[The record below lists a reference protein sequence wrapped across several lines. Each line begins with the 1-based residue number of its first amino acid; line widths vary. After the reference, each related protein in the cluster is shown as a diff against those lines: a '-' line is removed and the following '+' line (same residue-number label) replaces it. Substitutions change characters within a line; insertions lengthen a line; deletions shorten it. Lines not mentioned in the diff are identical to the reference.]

1 MYKKLTIDDIKI
13 KTEGTLVREAIIR
26 KFGSIKNFHA
36 SCDSSL
42 SLKSIKTY
50 CTFDN
55 IKSETF
61 KCMVTNKLNMS
72 WDDIAMSPA
81 KQVRRFI
88 DEIFFN
94 ITSYRDEE
102 DIFIFN
108 KINGMCEVSTDKALM
123 LRNYAKYFYSK
134 NNIDKTIELYKQA
147 ISTLDTWEINVLV
160 VLMCELADYY
170 YMQRKIR
177 ESERLFCKAQD
188 YVDKGQLSKTAI
200 YIYNFRRGVVLSN
213 DGDLE
218 EAMKHFLLALENAS
232 FKTETMSEIGAA
244 CMAIGSTYMRL
255 KEYGK
260 AKEYYY
266 RSLLEFHEND
276 VNGRTT
282 ILNNLADL
290 YCKLNDYKSAA
301 EHIEKALNILD
312 ENCITSRYIFLCETH
327 AEIMLKIGT
336 SEPCI
341 RYFNV
346 LKNTINSAIDKKVIK
361 DSISR
366 MIYVIDNKSL
376 LNQLELAICYL
387 IEHSDNDIF
396 KEELLSC
403 IGKIYLKI
411 NGKETILHDEEN

>member
-1 MYKKLTIDDIKI
+1 MYRKLTIDDIKI
-13 KTEGTLVREAIIR
+13 KIEGAMVREAVIA
-26 KFGSIKNFHA
+26 KYGSTRNFHA

-50 CTFDN
+50 CTFDH
-55 IKSETF
+55 ITSETF
-61 KCMVTNKLNMS
+61 KCMVTDNMNMS
-72 WDDIAMSPA
+72 WDDIAMPPV

-102 DIFIFN
+102 DILMFD
-108 KINGMCEVSTDKALM
+108 KINEMCDVSTDKALM
-123 LRNYAKYFYSK
+123 LRNYAKYYYSK

-147 ISTLDTWEINVLV
+147 ISTLDVWEANTLV

-188 YVDKGQLSKTAI
+188 YVDKKQLSKAALYT
-200 YIYNFRRGVVLSN
+200 YNFRRGVVLSN

-232 FKTETMSEIGAA
+232 LKTETMSEIGVA
-244 CMAIGSTYMRL
+244 CMAIGSACMRQ
-255 KEYGK
+255 KKYDQ
-260 AKEYYY
+260 ARDYYY

-276 VNGRTT
+276 VNGRAT

-290 YCKLNDYKSAA
+290 HCKLNDYKSAA

-312 ENCITSRYIFLCETH
+312 ENCITSRYIFLSETY
-327 AEIMLKIGT
+327 AEIMFKIGN
-336 SEPCI
+336 SEPCT
-341 RYFNV
+341 RYFDM
-346 LKNTINSAIDKKVIK
+346 LKNTANSAIDKKVIK

-366 MIYVIDNKSL
+366 MIHVMNNKSL
-376 LNQLELAICYL
+376 LNQLELIICYL
-387 IEHSDNDIF
+387 IERTDNDIF

-411 NGKETILHDEEN
+411 NGKETILHEEN